1 MIGTKYYLG
10 NILEEGYYIQTNE
23 GIGRIDKNGKII
35 VEPNNKEIEVKE
47 NSFIKQKHLE
57 MKLYFMILLVK
68 KYEGFAGALNEG
80 FIYAIKYLPGS
91 KSIHQIYNQK
101 LELIN
106 DQVKINYKSRF
117 SYGYMQVTI
126 EKMVINTKALWI
138 KMGK

>member
-1 MIGTKYYLG
+1 
-10 NILEEGYYIQTNE
+10 TNE

-47 NSFIKQKHLE
+47 NSFYKAKTFRNE
-57 MKLYFMILLVK
+57 TVFYDTSGK

>member
-1 MIGTKYYLG
+1 
-10 NILEEGYYIQTNE
+10 
-23 GIGRIDKNGKII
+23 
-35 VEPNNKEIEVKE
+35 
-47 NSFIKQKHLE
+47 
-57 MKLYFMILLVK
+57 
-68 KYEGFAGALNEG
+68 G